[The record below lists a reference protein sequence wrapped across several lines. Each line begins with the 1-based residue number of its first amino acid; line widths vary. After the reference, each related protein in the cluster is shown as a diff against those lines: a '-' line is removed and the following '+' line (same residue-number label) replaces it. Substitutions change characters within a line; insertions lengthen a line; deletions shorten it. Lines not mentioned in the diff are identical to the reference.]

1 MWGKLGFNKLQR
13 ISFTHVTDKEIKVN
27 NLELIDTEVK
37 GLVLLKEE
45 DKLNLP
51 KYHQQLATL
60 DIDYS
65 NYFLIYVTLTEN
77 SRPGSDIEI
86 EEIIQHPAND
96 EVVIKV
102 RSYTT
107 KNQFGLEIIDI
118 PCDIVQVNKE
128 QLDFSCNLQF
138 KFVNHQKEVV
148 DRIQL

>member
-1 MWGKLGFNKLQR
+1 MWKELGFNRSQR

-27 NLELIDTEVK
+27 NTELIDAEVK

-51 KYHQQLATL
+51 KYHQQLTTL
-60 DIDYS
+60 DIDYN

-86 EEIIQHPAND
+86 QEIIQHPVNN
-96 EVVIKV
+96 EIVIKV
-102 RSYTT
+102 RPYTT
-107 KNQFGLEIIDI
+107 SNQFGLEIIDI
-118 PCDIVQVNKE
+118 PFDIVQVDKE
-128 QLDFSCNLQF
+128 QLDFSCNPRF